1 MSTGI
6 RIALFALPL
15 LLFSLWGALHTP
27 EEGETGDIALAALP
41 PLPAWAEAELPDFS
55 AYEDTDAKKDAFFSF
70 LYPRILL
77 ANARI
82 LIQRQHLL
90 NLAGKETLT
99 EEDLDWLRQQSER
112 LRVPAKL
119 GSDEMFEMLTRRLD
133 VIPPSLIMAQA
144 ANESAWGTSRFARKG
159 NNLFGQW
166 CFSEGC
172 GLVPNSRPDGASHE
186 VAAFSSPYHSIRSYI
201 QNLNRHQTYLA
212 LRNTREQFR
221 QDGQPL
227 SGPALAQGLIG
238 YSERG
243 AEYVKEIRS
252 MIEFNN
258 LAYYDQQYRD
268 LVLDTSDETTMLD
281 LVTADEQMLM
291 PKSRGEG

>member
-6 RIALFALPL
+6 RIAVFALPL
-15 LLFSLWGALHTP
+15 LLVALWGALHTP
-27 EEGETGDIALAALP
+27 EQAETGDIALASLP
-41 PLPAWAEAELPDFS
+41 PLPGWAESDLPDFS
-55 AYEDTDAKKDAFFSF
+55 AYQDTDAKKDAFFSF

-90 NLAGKETLT
+90 NLAEKETLS
-99 EEDLDWLRQQSER
+99 EEDLNWLKQQSER
-112 LRVPAKL
+112 LRVPAEL
-119 GSDEMFEMLTRRLD
+119 GSTAMFEMLTRRLD

-186 VAAFSSPYHSIRSYI
+186 VASFTSPYHSIRSYI

-212 LRNTREQFR
+212 LRNTRELFR
-221 QDGQPL
+221 QDNEPL

-252 MIEFNN
+252 MIQFNN
-258 LAYYDQQYRD
+258 LAYYDQQYRER
-268 LVLDTSDETTMLD
+268 VLDTSDDTTMLD
-281 LVTADEQMLM
+281 LVTAEEQVLL
-291 PKSRGEG
+291 PQRRGEG

>member
-15 LLFSLWGALHTP
+15 VLFALWGALHSP
-27 EEGETGDIALAALP
+27 DDADTGDIALATLPALP
-41 PLPAWAEAELPDFS
+41 DWADSDLPDFS

-90 NLAGKETLT
+90 NLSQQETLS
-99 EEDLDWLRQQSER
+99 EDDLEWLRQQSDR
-112 LRVPAKL
+112 LRVPAEL
-119 GSDEMFEMLTRRLD
+119 GSDEMFEMLLRRLD
-133 VIPPSLIMAQA
+133 VVPPSLVMAQA

-172 GLVPNSRPDGASHE
+172 GLVPNSRSQGASHE
-186 VAAFSSPYHSIRSYI
+186 VASFPSPYHSIRSYI
-201 QNLNRHQTYLA
+201 QNLNRHQTYMA

-221 QDGQPL
+221 QDNEPI

-243 AEYVKEIRS
+243 AEYIKEIRS
-252 MIEFNN
+252 MIQFNN

-268 LVLDTSDETTMLD
+268 LVLDTSDQSTLLD
-281 LVTADEQMLM
+281 LVTAEEQTLM
-291 PKSRGEG
+291 PESRGEG

>member
-1 MSTGI
+1 MSSGI
-6 RIALFALPL
+6 RVALLIIPL
-15 LLFSLWGALHTP
+15 VLFGLWGALYTP
-27 EEGETGDIALAALP
+27 EADDNGDIALASLP
-41 PLPAWAEAELPDFS
+41 PLPDWAESDLPDFS
-55 AYEDTDAKKDAFFSF
+55 AYEDTDARKQAFFSF

-77 ANARI
+77 ANARV

-90 NLAGKETLT
+90 NLAQKDELSTD
-99 EEDLDWLRQQSER
+99 ELDWLRQQAER
-112 LRVPAKL
+112 LRVPAEL

-172 GLVPNSRPDGASHE
+172 GLVPNDRPEGANHE
-186 VAAFSSPYHSIRSYI
+186 VASFQSPYHSIRSYI

-212 LRNTREQFR
+212 LRNTRELFR
-221 QDGQPL
+221 QDNEPL
-227 SGPALAQGLIG
+227 SGSALAQGLIG

-252 MIEFNN
+252 MIQYNN

-268 LVLDTSDETTMLD
+268 LVLDTSDDSTLLD
-281 LVTADEQMLM
+281 LVTAEEQVLM
-291 PKSRGEG
+291 PEPRGEG